1 MADSVSS
8 YKRSNSVSIFRKWC
22 IHTIVMSKQV
32 NVLLNIAYKFILFN
46 DVLKLL
52 PEIPLS
58 CIFTKCVFLRGEPHI
73 GFRTQSDIVT
83 LEGGAGAVTDEALKF
98 RKIIEFESSWIV
110 MNCQWRNCQ
119 KDDLTEVRLNIYCF

>member
-1 MADSVSS
+1 
-8 YKRSNSVSIFRKWC
+8 
-22 IHTIVMSKQV
+22 MSKQV

-83 LEGGAGAVTDEALKF
+83 VEGGGGAVTDEVLKF
-98 RKIIEFESSWIV
+98 RKIIEFESSRIV
-110 MNCQWRNCQ
+110 MNCQ
-119 KDDLTEVRLNIYCF
+119 